1 MDYTKIEAF
10 KERLRATMPERR
22 YQHTLRT
29 LNMAMEL
36 AMGTEADKDV
46 VYYAA
51 LLHDCAKII
60 KPTKEQEAE
69 IADFLGFDAIVHAG
83 LGAVVAR
90 EDYGITDER
99 ILNAIRYHA
108 TGRAGMSIEEQIV
121 CLADAIEDGREY
133 PTVAYIRE
141 ETKKSLRDGMIA
153 NLESVVAHVG
163 NDGGALHHLTLE
175 ALNDLKGEEYGKN

>member
-1 MDYTKIEAF
+1 MDYTRIESF
-10 KERLRATMPERR
+10 KEQLKQTMPDRR

-29 LNMAMEL
+29 LDMAMEL

-51 LLHDCAKII
+51 LLHDCAKYLR
-60 KPTKEQEAE
+60 PTKEQEEE
-69 IADFLGFDAIVHAG
+69 IRDFLGYDAIVHAG
-83 LGAVVAR
+83 LGAVIAR
-90 EDYGITDER
+90 DNYGIGDER

-121 CLADAIEDGREY
+121 CLADAIEDGRDY
-133 PTVAYIRE
+133 PTVNHIRQ

-163 NDGGALHHLTLE
+163 NEGGALHHLTLE
-175 ALNDLKGEEYGKN
+175 ALADLKGESYGKK